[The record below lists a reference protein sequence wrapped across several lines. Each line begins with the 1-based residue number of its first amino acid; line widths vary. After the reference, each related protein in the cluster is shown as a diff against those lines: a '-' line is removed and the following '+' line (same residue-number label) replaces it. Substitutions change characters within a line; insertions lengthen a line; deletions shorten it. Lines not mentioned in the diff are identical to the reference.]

1 MTHNTEWF
9 SEMDPYVIL
18 KHNDKT
24 WRSKTLDEAGKHPVW
39 STHENQFMEIDTHK
53 DDAVHIECWD

>member
-1 MTHNTEWF
+1 
-9 SEMDPYVIL
+9 MDPYVIL

-53 DDAVHIECWD
+53 DDAVRIECWD